1 MDLILFITRDWIILW
16 TSEFEFL
23 LNFINLRS
31 WWRKLNLGITGKCRI
46 HYFDSNIKLNTLSL
60 NRRIIRWKAIRNKRR
75 SLSKLDL
82 GLTNLL
88 NLMYFIY
95 WRRGKRLP
103 RRIEMES
110 LVWDWKKVKLTNTK
124 LATYYFDWVN
134 LDVNS
139 MLVWFLRI
147 IVVNTV
153 MIAQICYVF

>member
-1 MDLILFITRDWIILW
+1 MLFIIRYWIILW
-16 TSEFEFL
+16 TREFEFL
-23 LNFINLRS
+23 LNFITLRS
-31 WWRKLNLGITGKCRI
+31 WWRKLNFGITGKCRI
-46 HYFDSNIKLNTLSL
+46 LYFDSFINLNTLSL
-60 NRRIIRWKAIRNKRR
+60 NRRIIWWKAIRNKRR

-103 RRIEMES
+103 RRVELEWI
-110 LVWDWKKVKLTNTK
+110 VWDWKKVKLTNTK

-134 LDVNS
+134 LDINS